1 MILLKMGALK
11 MDKNEILELLEN
23 GFEPELISFEFGV
36 PLDIIKKYQEESYS
50 EKFQKNEEIISK
62 SKLDI
67 SNGKKKEKVPTR
79 TELEKTKKDRTKPR
93 NAGNN
98 ESLTGLM
105 PALRKRYYAM
115 YDQQQETNM
124 LKKMVSTDE
133 EIKKID
139 GVIQSIDAKTKGLE
153 EKDKWER
160 KKVLFGIFGE
170 LKSILYLHWSLD
182 QAEKI
187 ENILNNKLFNN
198 LKTSPEDQIEFKLN
212 KIRVRVSINLA
223 QAIESEAAEVEDITK
238 LSELSKKITRDMEKQ
253 TSRISSVKRQLEN
266 KISKNKTSQ
275 IIFNMKN
282 NFSKEVEDVVMQIIN
297 GNYDEEV
304 VKSLIIQEAQK
315 RVNNLPKTAFSLNLN
330 QQVRQVQIQINTL
343 LSERGNQYP
352 IKDYEKAME
361 YLQKMSPDNS
371 QHMVLKIVVD
381 NLISQKKFEEAT
393 QLCQKFIK
401 PVNLDMEEPIISRQ
415 ARRYK
420 KDIVFAE
427 IGSLLLERIQS
438 EPRDDDEIFLQMLLE
453 RMEQEKINKSL
464 IVISKNKART
474 KKITFGDILREEPEQ
489 RRRR

>member
-1 MILLKMGALK
+1 M
-11 MDKNEILELLEN
+11 
-23 GFEPELISFEFGV
+23 
-36 PLDIIKKYQEESYS
+36 
-50 EKFQKNEEIISK
+50 
-62 SKLDI
+62 
-67 SNGKKKEKVPTR
+67 
-79 TELEKTKKDRTKPR
+79 
-93 NAGNN
+93 
-98 ESLTGLM
+98 
-105 PALRKRYYAM
+105 
-115 YDQQQETNM
+115 
-124 LKKMVSTDE
+124 
-133 EIKKID
+133 
-139 GVIQSIDAKTKGLE
+139 
-153 EKDKWER
+153 
-160 KKVLFGIFGE
+160 GE
-170 LKSILYLHWSLD
+170 LKSILYLHWSLE

-187 ENILNNKLFNN
+187 ENILSNKLFNN
-198 LKTSPEDQIEFKLN
+198 LKKTPDDQIEFKLN
-212 KIRVRVSINLA
+212 KIRVMASINFA

-266 KISKNKTSQ
+266 KIAKNKTNQ
-275 IIFNMKN
+275 IIFNIKN

-304 VKSLIIQEAQK
+304 VKGLIIQEAQK

-361 YLQKMSPDNS
+361 YLQKMSPGNS

-381 NLISQKKFEEAT
+381 NLISQKKFKEAT

-401 PVNLDMEEPIISRQ
+401 SVNLDMEEPIISRQ

-420 KDIVFAE
+420 KDIAFAE

-438 EPRDDDEIFLQMLLE
+438 EPKDDDEIFLQMLLE

-464 IVISKNKART
+464 IVISKNKAST

>member
-1 MILLKMGALK
+1 MGALK
-11 MDKNEILELLEN
+11 MDKNEILELLKN
-23 GFEPELISFEFGV
+23 GFEPELISFEFEV
-36 PLDIIKKYQEESYS
+36 PLDIIKKYQEEFHL

-67 SNGKKKEKVPTR
+67 SNGKKKEKVSTR
-79 TELEKTKKDRTKPR
+79 TELEKTIKARTKPR
-93 NAGNN
+93 NAGSN
-98 ESLTGLM
+98 ESLTELM
-105 PALRKRYYAM
+105 PVLRKRYYAM
-115 YDQQQETNM
+115 YDQQPQETGM
-124 LKKMVSTDE
+124 LKKFVATDE

-139 GVIQSIDAKTKGLE
+139 GVIQSIDAKSEGLE
-153 EKDKWER
+153 EKDKWEIR
-160 KKVLFGIFGE
+160 KILFGILGE
-170 LKSILYLHWSLD
+170 LKSILYLHWSLE

-187 ENILNNKLFNN
+187 ENILSNKLFNN
-198 LKTSPEDQIEFKLN
+198 LKKSPEDQIEFKLN
-212 KIRVRVSINLA
+212 KIRVMASINFA

-266 KISKNKTSQ
+266 KIAKNKTNQ
-275 IIFNMKN
+275 IIFNIKN

-304 VKSLIIQEAQK
+304 VKGLIIQEAQK

-361 YLQKMSPDNS
+361 YLQKMSPGNS

-381 NLISQKKFEEAT
+381 NLISQKKFKEAT

-401 PVNLDMEEPIISRQ
+401 SVNLDMEEPIISRQ

-420 KDIVFAE
+420 KDIAFAE

-438 EPRDDDEIFLQMLLE
+438 EPKDDDEIFLQMLLE

-464 IVISKNKART
+464 IVISKNKAST